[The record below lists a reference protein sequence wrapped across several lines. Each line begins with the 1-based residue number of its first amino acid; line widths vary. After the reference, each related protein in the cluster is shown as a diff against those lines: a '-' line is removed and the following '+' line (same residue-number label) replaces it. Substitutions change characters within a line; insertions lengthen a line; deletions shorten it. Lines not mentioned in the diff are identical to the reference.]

1 MYKIGVIGGGA
12 AGISFA
18 YNFIKN
24 KSVNNCNKHLSL
36 KVFDKQ
42 GFNGGMAYSS
52 DFDSHILNM
61 TPENMSADIFDSAH
75 FSDWITTHFRRYSKD
90 RYPPRWLYKEYLDF
104 IRDRAVF
111 MAAASNVTLN
121 FVTAEV
127 EEIGSHPGGYLLTT
141 ACGAAEQ
148 MNAVV
153 LCSGH
158 NEPASLYPI
167 DGVIAYQANRDL
179 PAINPASAVGVIG
192 CSLTAIDAIIELIE
206 RVGASNI
213 TALSRSGLF
222 PSVQPALMRAPP
234 PEFRQRLNRF
244 VADNSYI
251 DAHQW
256 VQVINA
262 ALEEYY
268 PGQERLTVLSAMGA
282 ARDCYHD
289 LAESLDRA
297 RFAREHICSYLAA
310 IHPAVCE
317 AWVKMDEHNRQI
329 FMRFYNSSWMRN
341 RHAMPL
347 KNAYKIITALES
359 QRLRAFGGVVNIEK
373 EGRGFK
379 TLCHNAEVHS
389 QYLLN
394 CTTPSY
400 QLKLSRLNK
409 KMLQGGLVQENI
421 FGGVKC
427 NPFTLKVS
435 DEKGNEQDLYSL
447 GAPAK
452 GDLFYTSA
460 MESITR
466 DISKIVFNNSIFNG
480 NKAEA

>member
-1 MYKIGVIGGGA
+1 MCKIGVIGGGA
-12 AGISFA
+12 AGISFV

-61 TPENMSADIFDSAH
+61 TPEYMSADIFDRAH
-75 FSDWITTHFRRYSKD
+75 FSDWITMHFPRYTKD

-104 IRDRAVF
+104 IRDMSFF
-111 MAAASNVTLN
+111 MAADSNVTLN
-121 FVTAEV
+121 FITAEV
-127 EEIGSHPGGYLLTT
+127 EEIGPHPAGYLLT
-141 ACGAAEQ
+141 AAGGIAEQ
-148 MNAVV
+148 MDALV

-158 NEPASLYPI
+158 NEAESLYPI
-167 DGVIAYQANRDL
+167 DGVISYQANRDL
-179 PAINPASAVGVIG
+179 PAINPVSAIGVIG

-213 TALSRSGLF
+213 SALSRSGLF

-234 PEFRQRLNRF
+234 PEFKQRLTRF
-244 VADNSYI
+244 VADHNYI
-251 DAHQW
+251 DAHQL
-256 VQVINA
+256 VHMINA
-262 ALEEYY
+262 ALEQYY
-268 PGQERLTVLSAMGA
+268 PGPERLTVLSSMGTG
-282 ARDCYHD
+282 RDCYRD

-317 AWVKMDEHNRQI
+317 AWVKMDENNRQV

-347 KNAYKIITALES
+347 KNAYKIITGLEC

-373 EGRGFK
+373 DNQGFNAF
-379 TLCHNAEVHS
+379 CHNATVHT

-394 CTTPSY
+394 CTAPSY
-400 QLKLSRLNK
+400 QMKPNRLNGTL
-409 KMLQGGLVQENI
+409 LQGGLVQENI

-427 NPFTLKVS
+427 NPLTLKVP
-435 DEKGNEQDLYSL
+435 DEQGNEQNLYSL

-466 DISKIVFNNSIFNG
+466 DISKIVFNNSIFNTK
-480 NKAEA
+480 KAIV